1 MDMFRTVP
9 FNLKEN
15 VGKGQ
20 EAVERLLEFMA
31 DQPGNPMGRVSGA
44 FASFRVDVIDTEAAY
59 ELFGELPGFRKE
71 QITVSYDEDEYLR
84 IRAER
89 AELETEDVKYIC
101 RERRTGEF
109 ERVFKID
116 GIDKDSVSVAFDNGI
131 LHIVLPK
138 VSKDANRTIFDI
150 E

>member
-1 MDMFRTVP
+1 MFRTVP
-9 FNLKEN
+9 FNLKGNME
-15 VGKGQ
+15 KGQ
-20 EAVERLLEFMA
+20 EAVERLLEFMS

-44 FASFRVDVIDTEAAY
+44 LASFRVDVIDTEAAY

-71 QITVSYDEDEYLR
+71 QITVSYDEEGYLR
-84 IRAER
+84 IKAER
-89 AELETEDVKYIC
+89 QELEPEDVKYLC

-116 GIDKDSVSVAFDNGI
+116 GIDKDSVSVAFENGI

-138 VSKDANRTIFDI
+138 VSKDANRTVFDI

>member
-1 MDMFRTVP
+1 MFRTVP
-9 FNLKEN
+9 FNLKGN
-15 VGKGQ
+15 VEKGQ

-31 DQPGNPMGRVSGA
+31 AQPGNPMGRVSGA
-44 FASFRVDVIDTEAAY
+44 LASFRVDVIDTEAAY

-71 QITVSYDEDEYLR
+71 QITVSYDEEGYLR
-84 IRAER
+84 IKAER
-89 AELETEDVKYIC
+89 QELEPEDVKYLC

-138 VSKDANRTIFDI
+138 VSKDANRTVFDI

>member
-1 MDMFRTVP
+1 MFRTVP
-9 FNLKEN
+9 FNLKGN
-15 VGKGQ
+15 VEKGQ

-44 FASFRVDVIDTEAAY
+44 LASFRVDVIDTEAAY

-71 QITVSYDEDEYLR
+71 QITVSYDEEGYLR
-84 IRAER
+84 IKAER
-89 AELETEDVKYIC
+89 QELEPEDVKYLC

-116 GIDKDSVSVAFDNGI
+116 GIDKDSVSVAFENGI

-138 VSKDANRTIFDI
+138 VSKDANRTVFDI

>member
-1 MDMFRTVP
+1 MFRTVP
-9 FNLKEN
+9 FNI
-15 VGKGQ
+15 KGNMEKVH
-20 EAVERLLEFMA
+20 EAVEKLLEFMA
-31 DQPGNPMGRVSGA
+31 DQPGNPMGKVSGA

-59 ELFGELPGFRKE
+59 EIFGELPGFRKE

-101 RERRTGEF
+101 HERRTGEF

>member
-1 MDMFRTVP
+1 MFRTVP
-9 FNLKEN
+9 FNLKGN
-15 VGKGQ
+15 VEKGQ

-44 FASFRVDVIDTEAAY
+44 LASFRVDVIDTEAAY

-71 QITVSYDEDEYLR
+71 QITVSYDEEGYLR
-84 IRAER
+84 IKAER
-89 AELETEDVKYIC
+89 QELEPEDVKYLC
-101 RERRTGEF
+101 RERHTGEF

-138 VSKDANRTIFDI
+138 VSKDANRTVFDI

>member
-1 MDMFRTVP
+1 MFRTVP
-9 FNLKEN
+9 FNLKGNME
-15 VGKGQ
+15 KGQ
-20 EAVERLLEFMA
+20 EAVERLLEFMS

-44 FASFRVDVIDTEAAY
+44 LASFRVDVIDTEAAY

-71 QITVSYDEDEYLR
+71 QITVSYDEEGYLR
-84 IRAER
+84 IKAER
-89 AELETEDVKYIC
+89 SELESEDVKYLC

-138 VSKDANRTIFDI
+138 VSKDANRTVFDI

>member
-1 MDMFRTVP
+1 M
-9 FNLKEN
+9 
-15 VGKGQ
+15 
-20 EAVERLLEFMA
+20 
-31 DQPGNPMGRVSGA
+31 
-44 FASFRVDVIDTEAAY
+44 
-59 ELFGELPGFRKE
+59 PGFRKE

>member
-1 MDMFRTVP
+1 MFRTVP
-9 FNLKEN
+9 FNLKGN
-15 VGKGQ
+15 VEKGQ
-20 EAVERLLEFMA
+20 EAVERLLEFMS

-71 QITVSYDEDEYLR
+71 QITVSYDEDGYLR
-84 IRAER
+84 IKAER
-89 AELETEDVKYIC
+89 SELEAEEVKYIC

>member
-1 MDMFRTVP
+1 MFRTVP
-9 FNLKEN
+9 FNLKGN
-15 VGKGQ
+15 VEKGQ
-20 EAVERLLEFMA
+20 EAVERLLEFMS

-71 QITVSYDEDEYLR
+71 QITVSYDEDGYLR
-84 IRAER
+84 IKADRS
-89 AELETEDVKYIC
+89 ELEAEEVKYIC

-138 VSKDANRTIFDI
+138 VSKDANRTVFDI

>member
-1 MDMFRTVP
+1 M
-9 FNLKEN
+9 EI
-15 VGKGQ
+15 
-20 EAVERLLEFMA
+20 MA
-31 DQPGNPMGRVSGA
+31 DQPGTPMGRVSGA
-44 FASFRVDVIDTEAAY
+44 FASFRVDVIDTDAAY

-71 QITVSYDEDEYLR
+71 QITVSYDEEGYLR
-84 IRAER
+84 IKAER
-89 AELETEDVKYIC
+89 SDLETEDVKYLC

-138 VSKDANRTIFDI
+138 VSKDANRTVFDI

>member
-1 MDMFRTVP
+1 M
-9 FNLKEN
+9 LK
-15 VGKGQ
+15 
-20 EAVERLLEFMA
+20 
-31 DQPGNPMGRVSGA
+31 
-44 FASFRVDVIDTEAAY
+44 T
-59 ELFGELPGFRKE
+59 GFRKE
-71 QITVSYDEDEYLR
+71 QITVSYDEEGYLR
-84 IRAER
+84 IKAER
-89 AELETEDVKYIC
+89 QELEPEDVKYLC

-138 VSKDANRTIFDI
+138 VSKDANRTVFDI

>member
-1 MDMFRTVP
+1 MFRTVP
-9 FNLKEN
+9 FNLKGN
-15 VGKGQ
+15 VEKGQ

-44 FASFRVDVIDTEAAY
+44 LASFRVDVIDTEAAY

-71 QITVSYDEDEYLR
+71 QITVSYDEEGYLR
-84 IRAER
+84 IKAER
-89 AELETEDVKYIC
+89 QALEPEDVKYLC

-138 VSKDANRTIFDI
+138 VSKDANRTVFDI

>member
-1 MDMFRTVP
+1 
-9 FNLKEN
+9 
-15 VGKGQ
+15 
-20 EAVERLLEFMA
+20 
-31 DQPGNPMGRVSGA
+31 
-44 FASFRVDVIDTEAAY
+44 
-59 ELFGELPGFRKE
+59 
-71 QITVSYDEDEYLR
+71 
-84 IRAER
+84 
-89 AELETEDVKYIC
+89 VKYIC
-101 RERRTGEF
+101 HERRTGEF

>member
-1 MDMFRTVP
+1 MFRTVP
-9 FNLKEN
+9 FNLKGN
-15 VGKGQ
+15 VEKGQ

-44 FASFRVDVIDTEAAY
+44 LASFRVDVIDTEAAY

-71 QITVSYDEDEYLR
+71 QITVSYDEEGYLR
-84 IRAER
+84 IKAER
-89 AELETEDVKYIC
+89 QELEPEDVKYLC

-116 GIDKDSVSVAFDNGI
+116 GIDEDSVCVAFDNGI

-138 VSKDANRTIFDI
+138 VSKDANRTVFDI

>member
-1 MDMFRTVP
+1 MFRTVP
-9 FNLKEN
+9 FNLKGN
-15 VGKGQ
+15 VEKGQ

-44 FASFRVDVIDTEAAY
+44 LASFRLDVIDTEAAY

-71 QITVSYDEDEYLR
+71 QITVSYDEEGYLR
-84 IRAER
+84 IKAER
-89 AELETEDVKYIC
+89 QELEPEDVKYLC

-138 VSKDANRTIFDI
+138 VSKDANRTVFDI

>member
-1 MDMFRTVP
+1 MFRTVP
-9 FNLKEN
+9 FNLKGNME
-15 VGKGQ
+15 KGQ
-20 EAVERLLEFMA
+20 EAVERLLEFMS

-44 FASFRVDVIDTEAAY
+44 LASFRVDVIDTEAAY

-71 QITVSYDEDEYLR
+71 QITVSYDEEGYLR
-84 IRAER
+84 IKAER
-89 AELETEDVKYIC
+89 QELEPEDVKYLC

-138 VSKDANRTIFDI
+138 VSKDANRTVFDI

>member
-1 MDMFRTVP
+1 MFRTVP
-9 FNLKEN
+9 FNLKGN
-15 VGKGQ
+15 VEKGQ
-20 EAVERLLEFMA
+20 EAVERLLEFMS

-71 QITVSYDEDEYLR
+71 QITVSYDEDGYLR
-84 IRAER
+84 IKAER
-89 AELETEDVKYIC
+89 SELEAEEVKYIC

-138 VSKDANRTIFDI
+138 VSKDANRTVFDI